1 VTVDEY
7 AGAAEAWAGQV
18 AAVYRRLARAV
29 IDDCPISLSGALV
42 LDVGSGT
49 GVVSDLAVAAGA
61 WVVAADLSEDM
72 LRLDRDRRP
81 PGAVA
86 DVFALPLRARS
97 FDAALGACVINHFDE
112 PAAALRSVAGAVRTG
127 GAIVASAFGAE
138 LDPLKDAVDEV
149 ARRHGWTPPDWY
161 LTIKKASSTHL
172 GDPDRLAATG
182 RAAGLQEVVTRRHEI
197 SMSSLSAEDAVAYR
211 LSLPTFTSWLG
222 ALAPD
227 EHERVIDEA
236 IGAAEPVVPSW
247 SAVLM
252 VLSGLIG

>member
-29 IDDCPISLSGALV
+29 IDDCPIPLSGALV

-61 WVVAADLSEDM
+61 QVIAADLSEDM
-72 LRLDRDRRP
+72 LRFDRERRP
-81 PGAVA
+81 PSAVA
-86 DVFALPLRARS
+86 DVFALPLRAHR
-97 FDAALGACVINHFDE
+97 FDVALGACIINHFDD
-112 PAAALRSVAGAVRTG
+112 PAAALQSVAGAVRAG
-127 GAIVASAFGAE
+127 GAVVASSFGAE
-138 LDPLKDAVDEV
+138 PDPLKDAVDAV
-149 ARRHGWTPPDWY
+149 ARRHGWMPPDWY
-161 LTIKKASSTHL
+161 RTIKQASSTHL
-172 GDPDRLAATG
+172 GDPDRFSATG
-182 RAAGLQEVVTRRHEI
+182 RAAGLQDVVTRRHEI
-197 SMSSLSAEDAVAYR
+197 SMSSLSAGDAVAYR
-211 LSLPTFTSWLG
+211 LSLPTFTSWLR

-227 EHERVIDEA
+227 EHDRVIEEA
-236 IGAAEPVVPSW
+236 IDAAAPVVPSW